1 MNYKKHKKYKK
12 YEGLNQQ
19 EINDALIDAC
29 ANNDFNATKYLLT
42 SKKLFYKADINYVNE
57 NGHSPATKAIR
68 FEDLKIFKY
77 LLSSSELKIHSDIHE
92 QEDILFIIAITHHFD
107 EVLRFLIIDMNIER
121 TKYVHKFVT
130 FYAGGYAEQ
139 LFLSRELKEDLNLE
153 LKNDIIEENE
163 IIKV

>member
-12 YEGLNQQ
+12 YQGLNQQ
-19 EINDALIDAC
+19 EVNDALVDAS
-29 ANNDFNATKYLLT
+29 AKNDFHAVRYLLT
-42 SKKLFYKADINYVNE
+42 CKDLTYKANINYINE
-57 NGHSPATKAIR
+57 NSNSAATKAIR

-77 LLSSSELKIHSDIHE
+77 LLSSSELKTHADIHE

-139 LFLSRELKEDLNLE
+139 LFSNRELKEDLNLE
-153 LKNDIIEENE
+153 LKNDIIEEKE
-163 IIKV
+163 LVKV